1 MLLIFYVVIVPCPSS
16 ISMTFIF
23 PLNYFLM
30 FYNRSETKDSFKK
43 NDSFLKIVILMG
55 KYDKVLCILMMWT
68 KLYKVSMNN
77 YNRENLCLK
86 YTCYFPIT
94 YETISMQN
102 LDKLRCFLNDNQI
115 PEIRLLRINVLSPRW
130 VTYSFL

>member
-55 KYDKVLCILMMWT
+55 KYDKVLCILMM
-68 KLYKVSMNN
+68 
-77 YNRENLCLK
+77 
-86 YTCYFPIT
+86 
-94 YETISMQN
+94 
-102 LDKLRCFLNDNQI
+102 
-115 PEIRLLRINVLSPRW
+115 
-130 VTYSFL
+130 